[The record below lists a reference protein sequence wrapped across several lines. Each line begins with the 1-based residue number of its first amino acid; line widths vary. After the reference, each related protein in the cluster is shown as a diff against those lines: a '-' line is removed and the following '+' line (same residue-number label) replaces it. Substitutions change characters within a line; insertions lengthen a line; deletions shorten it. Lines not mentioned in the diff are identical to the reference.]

1 MSKDVHYYMS
11 KGMERKVAEYFASG
25 IKKIISVNPNK
36 DYTLTLSYDDGS
48 IRLYDCKP
56 FLLKDTV
63 FEPFMEWDNFRRVY
77 FSSNGRK
84 VCWDVDPEVD
94 SNEVWDNVVDLCA
107 DAVYIDSIPYEGGS
121 NG

>member
-1 MSKDVHYYMS
+1 
-11 KGMERKVAEYFASG
+11 ME
-25 IKKIISVNPNK
+25 
-36 DYTLTLSYDDGS
+36 
-48 IRLYDCKP
+48 C
-56 FLLKDTV
+56 
-63 FEPFMEWDNFRRVY
+63 DNFRRVY

>member
-63 FEPFMEWDNFRRVY
+63 FEPFMDSGKGIAEVLY
-77 FSSNGRK
+77 AIVGRGEGSGMAVMFLCTG
-84 VCWDVDPEVD
+84 VCGFTV
-94 SNEVWDNVVDLCA
+94 
-107 DAVYIDSIPYEGGS
+107 SIVSCLKREIKELD
-121 NG
+121 

>member
-36 DYTLTLSYDDGS
+36 DYTLTLSYD
-48 IRLYDCKP
+48 
-56 FLLKDTV
+56 
-63 FEPFMEWDNFRRVY
+63 EPFMEWDNFRRVY

-84 VCWDVDPEVD
+84 FCWDVDPEVD

-107 DAVYIDSIPYEGGS
+107 DAVYIDSIHYEGGS

>member
-77 FSSNGRK
+77 FSSNGSK